1 MAIFR
6 PLIVSPG
13 LSWLSAGDERSFAS
27 GRKGPDGVGADGVG
41 CLGVPMGAIL
51 IPVWAET
58 ALRSNPVNP
67 EVARSLPFN
76 VHTPVWPDDNAI
88 GVDLEG
94 SAGARALGKLVRH
107 RLSRAAKEPIRG
119 GLW

>member
-41 CLGVPMGAIL
+41 CLGVPKGAIL

-58 ALRSNPVNP
+58 ASAVQSRQPGGGSVAPIQRSHSR
-67 EVARSLPFN
+67 VAR
-76 VHTPVWPDDNAI
+76 
-88 GVDLEG
+88 
-94 SAGARALGKLVRH
+94 R
-107 RLSRAAKEPIRG
+107 
-119 GLW
+119 